1 MSVATVAPP
10 RDQVADA
17 EVQATTRQQFRFA
30 AWTAVVW
37 VGILIL
43 IVAFFSFIHLDLS
56 FMLKWL
62 PFIAEG
68 VATTLFVSIASI
80 LLACV
85 IALIGALGRLSRNPL
100 FFGPATFYVSIIRGT
115 PLMVQILIWY
125 LALPQVR
132 IPVVLPEG
140 LVLEPMLAGI
150 FALAVCYGAYMTE
163 TFRAGIQ
170 SISKGQTEAA
180 MALGMTRSQTM
191 RRIVLPQAFRVIIPP
206 IGNDF
211 IAMTKDS
218 SLVYVMGV
226 WEILFRASKI
236 GRQYFRNFETLVIA
250 ALFYWIM
257 QIILQY
263 FQSKLEAR
271 MARGER

>member
-1 MSVATVAPP
+1 MAVA
-10 RDQVADA
+10 
-17 EVQATTRQQFRFA
+17 QATLARDEMAESEVRREAQTRFRFV
-30 AWTAVVW
+30 AWTAIVW
-37 VGILIL
+37 VAILIL
-43 IVAFFSFIHLDLS
+43 IGGFLSFIHLDGS
-56 FMLKWL
+56 FMLRWL
-62 PFIAEG
+62 PFIAAG
-68 VATTLFVSIASI
+68 IPITLFVSATSI

-85 IALIGALGRLSRNPL
+85 IALIGALGRLSHNPL

-115 PLMVQILIWY
+115 PLVLQILIWY
-125 LALPQVR
+125 LALPQVK
-132 IPVVLPEG
+132 IPG
-140 LVLEPMLAGI
+140 LFPDGIVLEGTLAGI

-191 RRIVLPQAFRVIIPP
+191 RRIILPQALRIVIPP
-206 IGNDF
+206 IGNEF

-218 SLVYVMGV
+218 SLVYLMGV
-226 WEILFRASKI
+226 WEILFRSTKI

-250 ALFYWIM
+250 AVFYWLM

-263 FQSKLEAR
+263 VQSKIETR

>member
-10 RDQVADA
+10 RDQVAEA
-17 EVQATTRQQFRFA
+17 EVQETSRQQFRFV

-37 VGILIL
+37 IGILIL
-43 IVAFFSFIHLDLS
+43 IVAFFSFIHLDLG

-68 VATTLFVSIASI
+68 VATTLFVSVASI

-115 PLMVQILIWY
+115 PLMVQILVWY

-132 IPVVLPEG
+132 IPIVLPEG
-140 LVLEPMLAGI
+140 IVLEPMMAGI

-191 RRIVLPQAFRVIIPP
+191 RRIILPQAFRIIIPP

-236 GRQYFRNFETLVIA
+236 GRQYFRNFETLVVA
-250 ALFYWIM
+250 ALFYWVM

>member
-37 VGILIL
+37 IGILIL

-68 VATTLFVSIASI
+68 VATTLFVSVASI

-170 SISKGQTEAA
+170 SITKGQTEAA

>member
-1 MSVATVAPP
+1 MAVAQAAFA
-10 RDQVADA
+10 RDEMAEA
-17 EVQATTRQQFRFA
+17 EVRRENRARTRFV

-37 VGILIL
+37 VVILIL
-43 IVAFFSFIHLDLS
+43 IGGFLSFIHLDGN
-56 FMLKWL
+56 FMLQWL
-62 PFIAEG
+62 PFIAG
-68 VATTLFVSIASI
+68 GIPITLFVSATSI

-85 IALIGALGRLSRNPL
+85 IALMGALGRLSRNPI

-115 PLMVQILIWY
+115 PLVLQILIWY
-125 LALPQVR
+125 LALPQVK
-132 IPVVLPEG
+132 IPGIFPQG
-140 LVLEPMLAGI
+140 IVLEGTMAGI

-191 RRIVLPQAFRVIIPP
+191 RRIILPQALRIVIPP
-206 IGNDF
+206 IGNEF

-218 SLVYVMGV
+218 SLVYLMGV
-226 WEILFRASKI
+226 WEILFRSSKI

-250 ALFYWIM
+250 AAFYWIM

-263 FQSKLEAR
+263 IQSKVETRL
-271 MARGER
+271 ARGDR

>member
-30 AWTAVVW
+30 AWTAAVW

-170 SISKGQTEAA
+170 SITKGQTEAA

-191 RRIVLPQAFRVIIPP
+191 RRIILPQAFRVIIPP

-263 FQSKLEAR
+263 FQSKLETR

>member
-1 MSVATVAPP
+1 MSVAAVAPP

-17 EVQATTRQQFRFA
+17 EVQATSRQQFRFV

-37 VGILIL
+37 IGILIL

-68 VATTLFVSIASI
+68 VATTLFVSVASI

>member
-17 EVQATTRQQFRFA
+17 EVQETTRQQFRFA

-37 VGILIL
+37 IGILIL
-43 IVAFFSFIHLDLS
+43 IVGFFSFIHLDLS

-62 PFIAEG
+62 PFIAGG
-68 VATTLFVSIASI
+68 VATTLFVSVASI

-170 SISKGQTEAA
+170 SITKGQTEAA